1 MKRAHFIL
9 PGPILLC
16 CFVVCFV
23 SCRAPENQTRSKTG
37 FKSTAP
43 TGVYAST
50 TPVARFI
57 VRLEADGSYLV
68 RAESSLAAASRSE
81 EGRWRW
87 NDASREFRLTPNAT
101 KVGDG
106 FDFEFRRLRVDP
118 QAPDTL
124 QWIPLHGAGA
134 VGGMIDYVRLTRGRD

>member
-1 MKRAHFIL
+1 MKRAHFIR

-23 SCRAPENQTRSKTG
+23 SCRAPEKNQTRSKAG
-37 FKSTAP
+37 LKSTAP

-50 TPVARFI
+50 TLVGRFTL
-57 VRLEADGSYLV
+57 RLETGGGYQVL
-68 RAESSLAAASRSE
+68 AEFPSDASTQSE
-81 EGRWRW
+81 KGRWAW
-87 NDASREFRLTPNAT
+87 NDAAHEFLLTPNPTSA
-101 KVGDG
+101 GG
-106 FDFEFRRLRVDP
+106 FNFEFRRLRLDP

-134 VGGMIDYVRLTRGRD
+134 VGGTIDYVRLKRSRD